1 MQKAWG
7 LYLVYSTVRLLA
19 LPTEMSKQQPLTQS
33 EYIVIP
39 FGIVYIRSVSVV
51 ATCLFLYSNFA
62 RIWLYMASINN
73 ALRFLICL
81 DILTNVNCKSTKKHW
96 ECVIFNIQKLPKA
109 LILTIMCRIS
119 GVFESKISTCLAFA
133 SLHQQKRLS
142 DFALF
147 EKIRQPFLRLENRSC
162 NKNDKPPYANSK
174 DRICNE

>member
-62 RIWLYMASINN
+62 RIWLYRASINN

-81 DILTNVNCKSTKKHW
+81 DKLTNVSCKSTKNHW
-96 ECVIFNIQKLPKA
+96 ESVVFNNQKLSKS
-109 LILTIMCRIS
+109 LILTIMCRKS
-119 GVFESKISTCLAFA
+119 VVFKSKISTCLAFA
-133 SLHQQKRLS
+133 SLHHTKKAIWFCSIWENQTAV
-142 DFALF
+142 FAF
-147 EKIRQPFLRLENRSC
+147 RK
-162 NKNDKPPYANSK
+162 SK
-174 DRICNE
+174 LQ